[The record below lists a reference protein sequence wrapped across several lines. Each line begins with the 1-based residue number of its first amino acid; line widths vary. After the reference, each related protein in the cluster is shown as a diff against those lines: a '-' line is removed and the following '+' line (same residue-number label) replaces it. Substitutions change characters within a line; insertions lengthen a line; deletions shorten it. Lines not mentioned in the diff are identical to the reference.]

1 MLDLHPFRTLN
12 DSDGTIINTSE
23 AYESVFIET
32 LRSWLSGMS
41 KSFYSVGPTIPVDFM
56 ESKNFDK
63 TDDQNE
69 IETFL
74 NSALEKYGR
83 ESVIYVRIGLHVEFV
98 LPILISALVRYLLD
112 RRSGLKTKP
121 LLKRSS
127 M

>member
-1 MLDLHPFRTLN
+1 MPNPHLPRTLN

-41 KSFYSVGPTIPVDFM
+41 KSFYSVGPTTPVDFL
-56 ESKNFDK
+56 ESKTLDK

-69 IETFL
+69 IATFL
-74 NSALEKYGR
+74 DSALEKYGK
-83 ESVIYVRIGLHVEFV
+83 ESVIFVRIG
-98 LPILISALVRYLLD
+98 PDGGILLRRLTYIFRRYRLD
-112 RRSGLKTKP
+112 PRSGLKTKP

-127 M
+127 T